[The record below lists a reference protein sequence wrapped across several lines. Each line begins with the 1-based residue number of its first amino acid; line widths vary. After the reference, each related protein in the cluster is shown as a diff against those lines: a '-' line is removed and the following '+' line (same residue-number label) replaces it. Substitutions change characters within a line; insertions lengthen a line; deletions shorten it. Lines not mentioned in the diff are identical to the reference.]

1 MLICL
6 SDQGQEGLDVSAEE
20 LNEEG
25 NKSQT
30 SPRTI
35 TQPPVSSSD
44 SNSDSDGDINSKL
57 WVGLDGKDV
66 SGAIRYN
73 TASPRDSVL
82 SELYDAG
89 AFIIII
95 IIIIIIITV
104 LSQ

>member
-6 SDQGQEGLDVSAEE
+6 SDQEGLDVSAEE

-25 NKSQT
+25 NQSQT
-30 SPRTI
+30 SPSTI

-44 SNSDSDGDINSKL
+44 SNSDSDGDTNSKL
-57 WVGLDGKDV
+57 WVGLDGKDM

-89 AFIIII
+89 AIIIS
-95 IIIIIIITV
+95 TV